1 MSVQMTIT
9 LPAVM
14 AERLE
19 TLATETRLT
28 KDDLVLEGLRT
39 LFAARLDRTVALV
52 TEEQLAA
59 VLNILDTPTPPD
71 VTDRIRK
78 TLTTPYAWEEK

>member
-19 TLATETRLT
+19 TLATETGLS

-39 LFAARLDRTVALV
+39 LFAARLDRTVAF
-52 TEEQLAA
+52 A
-59 VLNILDTPTPPD
+59 
-71 VTDRIRK
+71 K
-78 TLTTPYAWEEK
+78 H